1 MRACVRARSLRGNRD
16 EQSAVGDHA
25 RQATVAGV
33 AMIWVFVWL
42 LVAGG
47 SQFSDAYATQQ
58 ACEAARVAVEKVGA
72 NTHGQPIEKTYRCV
86 PLR

>member
-1 MRACVRARSLRGNRD
+1 
-16 EQSAVGDHA
+16 
-25 RQATVAGV
+25 
-33 AMIWVFVWL
+33 MIWVFVWL

-58 ACEAARVAVEKVGA
+58 ACEAARVGVEQVGA

-86 PLR
+86 RLR